1 MCFKTICVMK
11 NLLINKISF
20 LFLFS
25 IFSSI
30 VFCQTNSADLEIY
43 ITSPNNG
50 DIINVGQTETYT
62 IFIKNN
68 GPNTAENVV
77 CTIGGGDNFN
87 QLSSSTVTGTFINN
101 VWAVGNILNE
111 EIVALTITNIMNSY
125 CNGTHLIGHHVT
137 SSTNDN
143 NLLNNWKSIHDFWDP
158 EVDFDL
164 QCVSYNDVLTN
175 GDTINLNYNFNN
187 FGFSEACVDII
198 FSSVGLSIINCS
210 ATEGTWNNQTKIYQV
225 SSKINHNYSIQLE
238 CLVID
243 SQNTSLSGFCQAN
256 SLAFEYILNNNSC
269 STVFS
274 NLATNQNQ
282 FKDAIQ
288 ISPNPVYDRLN
299 VTISDEIVKSI
310 ALFDILGKKIIEI
323 SNNFDHIDV
332 SNLQQ
337 GLYLLK
343 IETAN
348 KRFFCSLKYQL
359 FYLNL
364 RIFAKVFNTNKICH

>member
-1 MCFKTICVMK
+1 MK

-20 LFLFS
+20 LFLLS

-101 VWAVGNILNE
+101 VWTVGSILNE

-256 SLAFEYILNNNSC
+256 SLAFEYIINNNSC

-332 SNLQQ
+332 SNLQK
-337 GLYLLK
+337 GLYLVK
-343 IETAN
+343 IETE
-348 KRFFCSLKYQL
+348 KGSFTEKLIKQ
-359 FYLNL
+359 
-364 RIFAKVFNTNKICH
+364 